1 MPTYNIKTLQKK
13 NVWETETWQDAET
26 NRWFDKVEMYRW
38 GEVVI
43 YTDEPLDIEEASKNE
58 NGFWITLY
66 EIEDQSFDDGCA
78 LYFKEFVDV
87 DEEYVDTLWNE
98 DGYMALED
106 DGFEMTDVETVFY
119 GPLEVKEINEE
130 TD

>member
-1 MPTYNIKTLQKK
+1 M
-13 NVWETETWQDAET
+13 
-26 NRWFDKVEMYRW
+26 
-38 GEVVI
+38 
-43 YTDEPLDIEEASKNE
+43 
-58 NGFWITLY
+58 
-66 EIEDQSFDDGCA
+66 
-78 LYFKEFVDV
+78 YFKEFVDV